1 MVYIE
6 VELVNTMSNYF
17 TYENDTKGYVVKV
30 PAGTRIKFNN
40 SYRKL
45 LGLAFNVTKG
55 YEVTIITTE
64 HRFVTISLNLYTQ
77 LPDDDLY
84 IPHTW
89 KHIAGI
95 LVDTKEHVQQ
105 LEDELDK
112 ARMWELLKR

>member
-1 MVYIE
+1 
-6 VELVNTMSNYF
+6 MSNF
-17 TYENDTKGYVVKV
+17 TYESSTLSDDNCLAFRKGYVVKV

-40 SYRKL
+40 SYKKL

-55 YEVTIITTE
+55 NEVTVITTE

-89 KHIAGI
+89 KHVAGI
-95 LVDTKEHVQQ
+95 FVDTKEHAQQ
-105 LEDELDK
+105 LVDELDK
-112 ARMWELLKR
+112 ERMWALLKR

>member
-1 MVYIE
+1 
-6 VELVNTMSNYF
+6 MSNF
-17 TYENDTKGYVVKV
+17 TYESSTTGYVVKV

-40 SYRKL
+40 SYKKL

-55 YEVTIITTE
+55 SEVTVITTE

-89 KHIAGI
+89 KHVAGI
-95 LVDTKEHVQQ
+95 FVDTKEHAQQ
-105 LEDELDK
+105 LVDELDK
-112 ARMWELLKR
+112 ERMWALLKR

>member
-1 MVYIE
+1 
-6 VELVNTMSNYF
+6 MSNF
-17 TYENDTKGYVVKV
+17 TYESSTTGYVVKV
-30 PAGTRIKFNN
+30 PAGTRLKFNN
-40 SYRKL
+40 SYKKL

-55 YEVTIITTE
+55 SEVTVITTE